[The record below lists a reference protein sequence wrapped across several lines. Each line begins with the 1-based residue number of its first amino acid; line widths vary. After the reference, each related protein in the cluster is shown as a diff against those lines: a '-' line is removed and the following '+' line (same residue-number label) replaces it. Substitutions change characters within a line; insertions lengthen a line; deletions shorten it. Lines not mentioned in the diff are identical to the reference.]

1 MTKFICTRGKVLLM
15 AAGDLD
21 EISQDA
27 MSYNSTLLRDIFKK
41 SKDIDLARSFALTLM
56 EDMRDTLE
64 ALEDEDV
71 GDDLEPDTYETFND
85 FLDKLNEL
93 FHPNDE
99 DDEDDE
105 DE

>member
-64 ALEDEDV
+64 ALEDEGV
-71 GDDLEPDTYETFND
+71 EDDQELETFND
-85 FLDKLNEL
+85 FIDKLNEF

-99 DDEDDE
+99 DEDDE
-105 DE
+105 